1 MGWPHPKI
9 CSYFLLFSNDDL
21 PCPRH
26 IIFRMPKDKRRSR
39 GMPCVSK
46 NPPLTALLKKV
57 FSEGFAGPC
66 EWFEVLH
73 VSHLCGWSVWVVSTG
88 RHHQSSVQFF
98 GTQKGSNL
106 LFGVFTPVPTP
117 HLVRFVGELMESDL
131 ILGTSWQYS
140 ADSVQT
146 ATRCTNKQ
154 AWECHLWHTSGSMIS
169 KWRGKVL
176 VQAKRVEGTY
186 HIERK
191 TFI

>member
-146 ATRCTNKQ
+146 ATRCANKQ